1 MGSDEAERAFV
12 YASRARLRSRR
23 AGPGRLRSLGLGD
36 RRAPGI
42 SHVEYQRQ
50 GFLVHDCDREVVGY
64 RWCSGRLPVS
74 TAISR
79 SVLSALLM
87 PRPMLVLGA
96 AGELVGDNRKPRA
109 AARASQ
115 RAVVEEELPVLPRP
129 IEYPAMSAA
138 RGADIWPVLVGP
150 SA

>member
-1 MGSDEAERAFV
+1 
-12 YASRARLRSRR
+12 
-23 AGPGRLRSLGLGD
+23 
-36 RRAPGI
+36 
-42 SHVEYQRQ
+42 
-50 GFLVHDCDREVVGY
+50 
-64 RWCSGRLPVS
+64 
-74 TAISR
+74 
-79 SVLSALLM
+79 
-87 PRPMLVLGA
+87 MLVLGA
-96 AGELVGDNRKPRA
+96 ASELVGDNRKPRA